1 LKNREIHIRYFLV
14 AITLCFSLN
23 LHGLSHALECGDDH
37 GDAEKQECQLCIIN
51 TSENKIFSSIIPS
64 EDFNIQNPSEY
75 QTEPK
80 ITLQHQDVVVKK
92 FKSDYFNKPPPV
104 YIS

>member
-1 LKNREIHIRYFLV
+1 LKNSESHIRYFLV

-23 LHGLSHALECGDDH
+23 LHGLSHALECSDDH
-37 GDAEKQECQLCIIN
+37 GDTEKQECQLCIIN
-51 TSENKIFSSIIPS
+51 TSENKVFNFIISS

-75 QTEPK
+75 QTGSK
-80 ITLQHQDVVVKK
+80 IALQYQDVVVKK